1 MATES
6 IMLRNEVR
14 LTIFDNLLDTN
25 DVNDTEHNPVD
36 SRIANDGCAD
46 VYGKLKNC
54 YARFLVREK
63 RDFRR
68 TQGKV
73 GGWERDGACREHRKR
88 FGQKPHVLLAVTQ
101 FSLL

>member
-25 DVNDTEHNPVD
+25 DVNETEHNPVD
-36 SRIANDGCAD
+36 SRIANDGYAD

-63 RDFRR
+63 WDLR
-68 TQGKV
+68 
-73 GGWERDGACREHRKR
+73 
-88 FGQKPHVLLAVTQ
+88 
-101 FSLL
+101 

>member
-1 MATES
+1 
-6 IMLRNEVR
+6 MLRNEVR

-63 RDFRR
+63 CDWE
-68 TQGKV
+68 TNA
-73 GGWERDGACREHRKR
+73 GGR
-88 FGQKPHVLLAVTQ
+88 LAIGNVTAHAANIGSVSARSHMC
-101 FSLL
+101 FWP